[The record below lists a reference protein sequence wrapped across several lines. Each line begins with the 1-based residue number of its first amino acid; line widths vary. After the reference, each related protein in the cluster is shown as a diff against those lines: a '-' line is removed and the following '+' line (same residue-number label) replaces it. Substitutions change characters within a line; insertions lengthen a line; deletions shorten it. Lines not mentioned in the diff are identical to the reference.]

1 MNIWIIAHDNNI
13 CMGKPCAIYI
23 YIYITSVLTI
33 KLKHILVQQYCFG
46 KKIDLLDLRK
56 IYI

>member
-1 MNIWIIAHDNNI
+1 MTTIYAWESHVQY
-13 CMGKPCAIYI
+13 IYI

>member
-1 MNIWIIAHDNNI
+1 MTTIYAWESHVQ
-13 CMGKPCAIYI
+13 YI